1 MQQPQQQQ
9 QNFIFKEEDIEEL
22 IKHSLLD
29 KNYSLE
35 KVTKRILAE
44 LAQTFLEETLDLPPS
59 DKNSLN
65 VETLKRQISIK
76 FPEVAREGPNVEII
90 QRRNMEIDREDFS

>member
-22 IKHSLLD
+22 IKNSLLD

-44 LAQTFLEETLDLPPS
+44 LAQTFLEETLDLPSS

>member
-22 IKHSLLD
+22 IKNSLLD

-35 KVTKRILAE
+35 KVTKRILTE
-44 LAQTFLEETLDLPPS
+44 LAQTFLEETLDLPSS